1 VSSDELLK
9 LLNYR
14 LMDQFLLT
22 GLDTILKVHLP
33 FWNGID
39 ELKPG
44 QRKKIFK
51 DRGLNWFS
59 KCAC

>member
-1 VSSDELLK
+1 
-9 LLNYR
+9 
-14 LMDQFLLT
+14 MDQFLLT